1 MSFLF
6 DLDEKSEAA
15 AAFIT
20 KVRDELVRA
29 FVMQKSESG
38 ATLQSVAE
46 KIGGDRS
53 AVHRLLNGEGN
64 LTLRKVA
71 ELSWA
76 FGKEPFFEIRS
87 HEVSSADIRSD
98 YSIVRP
104 KMAKIDQSCS
114 QVNCPPATRSEAIGS
129 FSMSSAM
136 AS

>member
-15 AAFIT
+15 AKFIT
-20 KVRDELVRA
+20 KVRDELVHA
-29 FVMQKSESG
+29 FLIQKLESG

-53 AVHRLLNGEGN
+53 AIHRLLNGEGN

-76 FGKEPFFEIRS
+76 LGKEPFFEVRS

-104 KMAKIDQSCS
+104 KMAKIDPDCSTVSCPSPNRS
-114 QVNCPPATRSEAIGS
+114 QTNGS
-129 FSMSSAM
+129 FSVSAAM
-136 AS
+136 AF